1 MQCPETHSLVG
12 VASVFLL
19 DTIILKSLVML
30 KWTYHHIYIYV
41 CNVHIFPHVCINV
54 FLYTVYVLSICFLKL
69 KKVFHSELTA
79 RLALKVMCA
88 LGAEKRQGE
97 LAQN

>member
-1 MQCPETHSLVG
+1 MC
-12 VASVFLL
+12 F
-19 DTIILKSLVML
+19 
-30 KWTYHHIYIYV
+30 
-41 CNVHIFPHVCINV
+41 CI
-54 FLYTVYVLSICFLKL
+54 YVLSICFLKL
-69 KKVFHSELTA
+69 KKVFHSELAA